1 MTKTELSTL
10 LAEQTGLTKSKAAE
24 CLNVLGD
31 LLTEGL
37 KTEGKVAWSGFGS
50 FQRTE
55 RAARNGRNPRTGE
68 ELRLPAS
75 KSVKFK
81 PARALKDA
89 L

>member
-50 FQRTE
+50 FQRIE
-55 RAARNGRNPRTGE
+55 RAERKGRNPKTGE
-68 ELRLPAS
+68 PINIPAS

-81 PARALKDA
+81 PSRGLKDA